1 LTACARAE
9 DRLRSLSAGFQMHV
23 TKPVEPAE
31 LLTIVASL
39 TGRLSRARDL
49 YDVGAMARQEAG

>member
-1 LTACARAE
+1 
-9 DRLRSLSAGFQMHV
+9 MHV

-39 TGRLSRARDL
+39 TGRLSRPQGI
-49 YDVGAMARQEAG
+49 YEVNDVIRQEARTC